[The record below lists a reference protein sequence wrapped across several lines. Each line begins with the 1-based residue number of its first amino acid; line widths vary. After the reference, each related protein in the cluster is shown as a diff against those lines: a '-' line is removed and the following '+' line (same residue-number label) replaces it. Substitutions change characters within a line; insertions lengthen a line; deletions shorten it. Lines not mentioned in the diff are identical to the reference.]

1 MIFSLWRPFAFNR
14 FLLNKLS
21 HSVSFSTTNRLDSVS
36 SPNLSVNVDPERNVS
51 HSEPMI
57 IDPLDVP
64 DYFDVHSLVSLRK
77 LFDSRAHLGHKDGS
91 TNEYMTSY
99 LYGSRLGVT
108 IIDLNQT
115 VARLKDALNFT
126 AHIAFRGGVI
136 LFVSN
141 HKETGQYV
149 EKVAKECNEYAHCR
163 HYQTSTL
170 TRSRNFFGKVMR
182 LPDLCIFLSTFN
194 NVFLEHDGIRDCAK
208 MFIPSVAICDSNSD
222 PRLVTYPVPGNDDTP
237 MAIHLYCDLFKEAIL
252 RGKARREEI
261 LKEISAESKESFGD
275 E

>member
-1 MIFSLWRPFAFNR
+1 
-14 FLLNKLS
+14 
-21 HSVSFSTTNRLDSVS
+21 
-36 SPNLSVNVDPERNVS
+36 
-51 HSEPMI
+51 
-57 IDPLDVP
+57 
-64 DYFDVHSLVSLRK
+64 
-77 LFDSRAHLGHKDGS
+77 
-91 TNEYMTSY
+91 
-99 LYGSRLGVT
+99 
-108 IIDLNQT
+108 
-115 VARLKDALNFT
+115 
-126 AHIAFRGGVI
+126 
-136 LFVSN
+136 
-141 HKETGQYV
+141 
-149 EKVAKECNEYAHCR
+149 
-163 HYQTSTL
+163 
-170 TRSRNFFGKVMR
+170 MR